1 MTNQW
6 EGREQGGNDDGN
18 YVLYLQAK
26 MERLVNE
33 VRTLKSK
40 AAHAGGKR
48 GNLRKL
54 RITYKWT
61 EDNIDISEQVI
72 KFCSKYLFS

>member
-40 AAHAGGKR
+40 AAHAGG
-48 GNLRKL
+48 
-54 RITYKWT
+54 T
-61 EDNIDISEQVI
+61 ISWSSWQDM
-72 KFCSKYLFS
+72 